1 MRETSQ
7 FASIEQRPVVLIV
20 DDHPLNLELVKTIIG
35 DLEIDVRTAENG
47 TSALAHAHAHPRPD
61 LILLDVMMPGE
72 INGFGICRIVKQDPE
87 LRDTPVVMMTALAQ
101 ASDIEEG
108 MAAGADDYIVKPFS
122 LVALRS
128 IIGRLLGRSGEEAG
142 RP

>member
-1 MRETSQ
+1 MNSPGKILVVEDRPEIRLLVAMAVKPWGHTLIEADSSET
-7 FASIEQRPVVLIV
+7 
-20 DDHPLNLELVKTIIG
+20 G
-35 DLEIDVRTAENG
+35 
-47 TSALAHAHAHPRPD
+47 LAAIRLHRPD

-128 IIGRLLGRSGEEAG
+128 IIGRLLGRSDEEAG

>member
-1 MRETSQ
+1 MNNPGKILVVEDRPEIRLLVAMAVKPFGHTL
-7 FASIEQRPVVLIV
+7 IEA
-20 DDHPLNLELVKTIIG
+20 DSGKAG
-35 DLEIDVRTAENG
+35 
-47 TSALAHAHAHPRPD
+47 LAAIHLHRPD